1 MVMPWMSMAKPILGR
16 SETTKCKCLYFSS
29 TFMSRCQWSERQFL
43 REALFF
49 RILCQKKF
57 GGHPNPT
64 LPRTSLY
71 SLISRTETPLTD
83 PISGFHFSEER
94 NALISLVINFLDRSP
109 VCPECD
115 LSASQTSLCRSHFA
129 QARNS
134 EDSSSYLAS
143 GLSARGWMKSLALS
157 TSLHVYLT

>member
-1 MVMPWMSMAKPILGR
+1 MPWMSMAKSIPGR

-29 TFMSRCQWSERQFL
+29 TLMSRCQWSERQFL
-43 REALFF
+43 REDLFF
-49 RILCQKKF
+49 RIMCQKKF

-94 NALISLVINFLDRSP
+94 NALSVWSLTSWTGHLYVQSVISRHHKP
-109 VCPECD
+109 P
-115 LSASQTSLCRSHFA
+115 SA
-129 QARNS
+129 
-134 EDSSSYLAS
+134 
-143 GLSARGWMKSLALS
+143 GLSFLKRETLRIPPATLRQGWVPEVEWNPWLLELLS
-157 TSLHVYLT
+157 MSI